1 ADALTAALLPL
12 GAPVTRPPY
21 TPRAERRLAAITE
34 EPRGEREL
42 AVAVASGRGIR
53 PLDLIPPALRRRRLT
68 RSQWITVGVL
78 AASLVLS
85 IAALLVP
92 GYREHRRLETLSG
105 EIGRIDSGVRSV
117 ERIVAELERKRQLLA
132 AVQNIEASAVRPLPL
147 LRELTEI
154 LPGDAWL
161 TMLSLDAKGV
171 ELTGQAAQA
180 SVLIPLLENSPLL
193 ERVEFASPVTRG
205 RDREQFRIRAAWEAR
220 RPAATPAAVAPAG
233 PRAPDAPAATRA
245 KRDEADEELPAL
257 GGTPTPPRPA
267 PAHHRAFPQE
277 SAVHDGQ
284 PLAART
290 DGHRGGA
297 SRRDSARRLVVR
309 GRADPRVEPPRRRAG
324 ARARADAG
332 KEARPDRAQGR
343 DRSRAPELD
352 RAAQRRLRAVPHV
365 GDARGR
371 RVGATEARQGDGR
384 PGQYRG
390 PQRAHPAAGR
400 ARRAARNP
408 RGDRRVWRGPAA
420 RRSPRAA
427 RRRPQAAD
435 RPGLPPARGQR
446 EPAEG
451 ATRHAHAV
459 GIHPSRHPPGQDQ
472 DLVSKRLLVLNV
484 LLVGV
489 GLFCLAFIVQQLD
502 WTPPP
507 PTARPRPAT
516 PSNSPLAGAP

>member
-1 ADALTAALLPL
+1 MSFARMNFGRATLRFGPLRLAVVLLGDRLSGAAIQQTRVDTLVSEAENPGEALRAELDARGLAPRSVALGLARTVVAVKPIDLPPVVGEMREMVRFELDRHLPFPADDAPFDFLTLPPDGEPGEPASETKRVLIAAADRRVVETAVRLAEEAKLRPVSITVAAHDLLALVKTVRRERVAWIHRCGDTADLLLLNGGTPVLSRNVPAADGAEPAPGAPRSLAVARWRACDAVWVSGDHAVTVANALAPL

-92 GYREHRRLETLSG
+92 GYREHRRLATLSG

-132 AVQNIEASAVRPLPL
+132 AVQNIEASAIRPLPL

-180 SVLIPLLENSPLL
+180 SALIPLLENSPLL

-267 PAHHRAFPQE
+267 PGTP
-277 SAVHDGQ
+277 
-284 PLAART
+284 
-290 DGHRGGA
+290 
-297 SRRDSARRLVVR
+297 
-309 GRADPRVEPPRRRAG
+309 PRVPPG
-324 ARARADAG
+324 
-332 KEARPDRAQGR
+332 
-343 DRSRAPELD
+343 
-352 RAAQRRLRAVPHV
+352 V
-365 GDARGR
+365 
-371 RVGATEARQGDGR
+371 
-384 PGQYRG
+384 
-390 PQRAHPAAGR
+390 
-400 ARRAARNP
+400 
-408 RGDRRVWRGPAA
+408 
-420 RRSPRAA
+420 
-427 RRRPQAAD
+427 RRP
-435 RPGLPPARGQR
+435 
-446 EPAEG
+446 
-451 ATRHAHAV
+451 
-459 GIHPSRHPPGQDQ
+459 
-472 DLVSKRLLVLNV
+472 
-484 LLVGV
+484 
-489 GLFCLAFIVQQLD
+489 
-502 WTPPP
+502 
-507 PTARPRPAT
+507 
-516 PSNSPLAGAP
+516 

>member
-1 ADALTAALLPL
+1 MRLGPVRLAVVLLGDRLSGAVVQQNRVDTFVIDSETPAAALRAELDARGLAPRSVSVGLARTVVVVKPIDLPPVVGKLREMVRFELDRHLPFPADDAPFDFLPLPPDGEVGQPTSETKRVLIAAADRRVVDTALRLAEEAKLRPVSITVAAHDLLALVKTARRQHVAWLHRCGDTADVLLLDGPTLVLSRSVRATDAAEVAAEALRSFTVARWRACDAIWVSGDQADALTAALLPL

-42 AVAVASGRGIR
+42 AVAVLSGRGIR

-132 AVQNIEASAVRPLPL
+132 AVQNIEASAIRPLPL

-180 SVLIPLLENSPLL
+180 SALIPLLENSPLL

-257 GGTPTPPRPA
+257 GGLPTPPRPA
-267 PAHHRAFPQE
+267 PGTP
-277 SAVHDGQ
+277 
-284 PLAART
+284 
-290 DGHRGGA
+290 
-297 SRRDSARRLVVR
+297 
-309 GRADPRVEPPRRRAG
+309 PRVPPG
-324 ARARADAG
+324 
-332 KEARPDRAQGR
+332 
-343 DRSRAPELD
+343 
-352 RAAQRRLRAVPHV
+352 V
-365 GDARGR
+365 
-371 RVGATEARQGDGR
+371 
-384 PGQYRG
+384 
-390 PQRAHPAAGR
+390 
-400 ARRAARNP
+400 
-408 RGDRRVWRGPAA
+408 
-420 RRSPRAA
+420 
-427 RRRPQAAD
+427 RRP
-435 RPGLPPARGQR
+435 
-446 EPAEG
+446 
-451 ATRHAHAV
+451 
-459 GIHPSRHPPGQDQ
+459 
-472 DLVSKRLLVLNV
+472 
-484 LLVGV
+484 
-489 GLFCLAFIVQQLD
+489 
-502 WTPPP
+502 
-507 PTARPRPAT
+507 
-516 PSNSPLAGAP
+516 